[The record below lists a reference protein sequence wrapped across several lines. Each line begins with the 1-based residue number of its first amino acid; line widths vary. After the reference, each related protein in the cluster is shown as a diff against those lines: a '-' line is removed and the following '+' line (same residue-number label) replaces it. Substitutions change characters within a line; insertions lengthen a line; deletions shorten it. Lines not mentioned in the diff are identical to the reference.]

1 MYEISN
7 FIIPNQVTLIIDTDL
22 YIHDLS
28 KLIRSNRD
36 ITCVLFKTS
45 NANLSA
51 SMVKNYE
58 NGLLTAYE
66 GDNLEEIEL
75 KNFNYIKLQDKLY
88 NVEMTKEI
96 NVDGNPVY
104 DLTEI

>member
-1 MYEISN
+1 MYEISKS
-7 FIIPNQVTLIIDTDL
+7 IIPNQVTLIIDTNL

-28 KLIRSNRD
+28 KLIRGNRD
-36 ITCVLFKTS
+36 ITCVLFKS
-45 NANLSA
+45 KEANMSA
-51 SMVKNYE
+51 SMVKDYDN
-58 NGLLTAYE
+58 NLLTAWE

-104 DLTEI
+104 DLIEI